1 MTRYILALFIIVMVS
16 RAAQAG
22 CYDNL
27 SQGRDSNYYQI
38 SSNALTTESSLV
50 EKTTREALKLLLQ
63 SSECTDVS
71 IQTFNC
77 KNIQKQQEES
87 RTCYAR
93 TDIGYFVL
101 NKDYL
106 GNVNIIFSR
115 FD

>member
-1 MTRYILALFIIVMVS
+1 MIS
-16 RAAQAG
+16 RAAQAD

-27 SQGRDSNYYQI
+27 AQGRDSIYYQV
-38 SSNALTTESSLV
+38 SSNSLTSDSPYV
-50 EKTTREALKLLLQ
+50 EKSTREALKILLRN
-63 SSECTDVS
+63 SECVDVQ
-71 IQTFNC
+71 IKTFNC

-93 TDIGYFVL
+93 TDVGYFVL

>member
-1 MTRYILALFIIVMVS
+1 MRYILALFIIVMIS

-38 SSNALTTESSLV
+38 SSHTLTTDSSLV
-50 EKTTREALKLLLQ
+50 EKTAREALKILLQ
-63 SSECTDVS
+63 STECSETS
-71 IQTFNC
+71 ILTFNC

-93 TDIGYFVL
+93 TDVGYFVL